1 MNVACKYYGL
11 EAQEYADEERSMLEL
26 VFAPAEAWIGRS
38 DEQIIAATMTE
49 LERLFP
55 GEVAADGSKAR
66 IRKSK
71 VVKTPRSVCGP
82 PFVTVRSAL
91 LCCPASACVLVRG
104 RMSSVDDKKK
114 DTSFL

>member
-1 MNVACKYYGL
+1 MRVSVVRECCGL

-82 PFVTVRSAL
+82 LRHCQFCPAL
-91 LCCPASACVLVRG
+91 LSCISLCACARSDVKL
-104 RMSSVDDKKK
+104 
-114 DTSFL
+114 

>member
-1 MNVACKYYGL
+1 
-11 EAQEYADEERSMLEL
+11 MLEL
-26 VFAPAEAWIGRS
+26 VFAPAEAWIMRS

-71 VVKTPRSVCGP
+71 VVKTPRSVCATP
-82 PFVTVRSAL
+82 SAI
-91 LCCPASACVLVRG
+91 V
-104 RMSSVDDKKK
+104 SSVLPPHCMLVCGWIL
-114 DTSFL
+114 SINQSISQ